1 MCLSNAEWEAISLG
15 CPWPLWANTN
25 SQPAGKREEWIE
37 EPCTNCEKFLSVK
50 RQWQVAVLSNLLPAL
65 DANKNI
71 IQNSGEIRDF
81 DTKGNF
87 KTFFPYEKKKRKN
100 LSFWFNH
107 NQLHLVAL
115 SLYLTGE
122 QRNQLLFCILYS
134 TPYCSTIL
142 NTFSVMALTSWCRFT
157 EMGGC
162 IFFPKSIKSQGKEE
176 YFMWQKFPD
185 WNP

>member
-1 MCLSNAEWEAISLG
+1 MCLSNAEWEAISLA

-87 KTFFPYEKKKRKN
+87 KTFLPYEKKKKGKIFLFDLITTN
-100 LSFWFNH
+100 CTWWH
-107 NQLHLVAL
+107 Y
-115 SLYLTGE
+115 LYIWQVNKE
-122 QRNQLLFCILYS
+122 IN
-134 TPYCSTIL
+134 YCSVYCTVHHIAAPFWIPFQL
-142 NTFSVMALTSWCRFT
+142 WTLLPDVDLQKW
-157 EMGGC
+157 GVV
-162 IFFPKSIKSQGKEE
+162 FFFLSQ
-176 YFMWQKFPD
+176 
-185 WNP
+185 